1 MSKKVMRVT
10 AIAVG
15 LCLVLAIAPM
25 LNSAEK
31 KPVSS
36 SVKILSLLKKP
47 LFFVGSLLNLFPYPP
62 VIDNGT
68 IDEGRYVSYTVSA
81 TSKVTPKTT
90 DDATSTKPPEKKD

>member
-1 MSKKVMRVT
+1 MSKKVLRVT

-36 SVKILSLLKKP
+36 SIKILSLLKRP
-47 LFFVGSLLNLFPYPP
+47 LYFVGSLLNLFPYPP
-62 VIDNGT
+62 VIDSGI
-68 IDEGRYVSYTVSA
+68 IDEGKYASYTGA
-81 TSKVTPKTT
+81 TTSKVTPKTT
-90 DDATSTKPPEKKD
+90 EDIMPNTPTKKD

>member
-1 MSKKVMRVT
+1 MSKRALRVT

-36 SVKILSLLKKP
+36 SVKILSLLRKP
-47 LFFVGSLLNLFPYPP
+47 LLVLGSLLNLFPYPP
-62 VIDNGT
+62 VMDNGT
-68 IDEGRYVSYTVSA
+68 IDDGRYVSTVTT
-81 TSKVTPKTT
+81 TSKGVPKTT
-90 DDATSTKPPEKKD
+90 DDIAQNPPTKKD

>member
-1 MSKKVMRVT
+1 MSKKALRVT

-15 LCLVLAIAPM
+15 LCFVLAIAPM

-68 IDEGRYVSYTVSA
+68 IDEGRYVSYTVST

-90 DDATSTKPPEKKD
+90 EDNMQNPPTKKD